1 MRKASRWVRIAF
13 LGWLVL
19 LLGPGSV
26 LLTTTDA
33 AAAWQPR
40 KPVEFVAPA
49 GVGGGADVM
58 SRWIAAFIAKENLA
72 PQPFVVVNKAGGA
85 GAEGFIYVKDKKGD
99 PHVILITLSSLF
111 TTPLATGIPF
121 NWRDLTPVARL
132 ALDEFILWV
141 NAETPYK
148 TVGDYLKAV
157 KAKPGDFKMGGT
169 GTAQEDQIITIQLE
183 QAAGLKFI
191 YVPFKGGGEVC
202 KNLAGKHVD
211 STVNN
216 PAECV
221 GLWKGGNVRPLGVFD
236 TERMV
241 YPDWK
246 GIPTMKEEGYNINYL
261 MLRGIFTTPG
271 VSKEVQDYYVGLF
284 KRVTETAEWKKYIED
299 NGLKGAFLSGP
310 DYVKWLEETENLHK
324 DQMKK
329 GGLIK

>member
-1 MRKASRWVRIAF
+1 MRKKAAARF
-13 LGWLVL
+13 LGVL
-19 LLGPGSV
+19 TAV
-26 LLTTTDA
+26 LIVGVPA
-33 AAAWQPR
+33 GGARAWEPT
-40 KPVEFVAPA
+40 KPVEFIAPA

-58 SRWIAAFIAKENLA
+58 SRWIAAFLAKEKMA
-72 PQPFVVVNKAGGA
+72 PQPFVVVNRAGGA
-85 GAEGFIYVKDKKGD
+85 GAEGFTYVKGKKGD

-111 TTPLATGIPF
+111 TTPLAQPDIKF
-121 NWRDLTPVARL
+121 NWRDLTPVGRL
-132 ALDEFILWV
+132 ALDEFVLWV
-141 NAETPYK
+141 HEETPYK
-148 TVGDYLKAV
+148 SVGEYLKAV
-157 KAKPGDFKMGGT
+157 KEKPGHFKMGGT
-169 GTAQEDQIITIQLE
+169 GAAQEDQIITIQLE
-183 QAAGLKFI
+183 QGAGLKFT

-221 GLWKGGNVRPLGVFD
+221 GLWKGGQVRPLGVFD

-246 GIPTMKEEGYNINYL
+246 IIPTMREAGYNINYL

-284 KRVTETAEWKKYIED
+284 KRVTETAEWKKYIQD
-299 NGLKGAFLSGP
+299 FGLKAAFLTGP
-310 DYVKWLEETENLHK
+310 EYVKWLEETENLHK
-324 DQMKK
+324 DLMKK

>member
-1 MRKASRWVRIAF
+1 MKYGVRLALALAV
-13 LGWLVL
+13 LGAAVA
-19 LLGPGSV
+19 LGAGEP
-26 LLTTTDA
+26 A
-33 AAAWQPR
+33 AAGWEPT
-40 KPVEFVAPA
+40 KPVEFIAPA

-58 SRWIAAFIAKENLA
+58 SRWSAAFLAKEKMA
-72 PQPFVVVNKAGGA
+72 PQPFVVVNRAGGA
-85 GAEGFIYVKDKKGD
+85 GAEGFTYVKGKKGD

-121 NWRDLTPVARL
+121 NWRDLTPVSRL

-148 TVGDYLKAV
+148 TVAEYLKAV
-157 KAKPGDFKMGGT
+157 KEKPGQFKMGGT

-183 QAAGLKFI
+183 QAAGVKFT

-202 KNLAGKHVD
+202 KNLAGAHVD

-221 GLWKGGNVRPLGVFD
+221 GLWKGGKVRPLAVFD
-236 TERMV
+236 TERMP

-246 GIPTMKEEGYNINYL
+246 EIPTMKDQGHNINYL

-271 VSKEVQDYYVGLF
+271 ASREVQDYYVGLF
-284 KRVTETAEWKKYIED
+284 RKVTETAEWKKYIQD
-299 NGLKGAFLSGP
+299 NGLKAAFLSGP
-310 DYVKWLEETENLHK
+310 EYVRWLEEAENLHK
-324 DQMKK
+324 DLMKQ

>member
-1 MRKASRWVRIAF
+1 MRKKSRSVSWAV
-13 LGWLVL
+13 LGLFCV
-19 LLGPGSV
+19 LLGPGVV
-26 LLTTTDA
+26 LGVPQEA
-33 AAAWQPR
+33 VAAWQPA

-58 SRWIAAFIAKENLA
+58 SRWISAFIAKENLA
-72 PQPFVVVNKAGGA
+72 PQPLVVVNKAGGA
-85 GAEGFIYVKDKKGD
+85 GAEGFTYVKGKKGD

-121 NWRDLTPVARL
+121 NWRDLTPVSRL

-148 TVGDYLKAV
+148 TVAEYLKAV
-157 KAKPGDFKMGGT
+157 KAKPGEFIMGGT

-183 QAAGLKFI
+183 QTAGLKFI

-246 GIPTMKEEGYNINYL
+246 GIPTMKEQGYNINYL

-271 VSKEVQDYYVGLF
+271 VSKEVQEYYVNLF
-284 KRVTETAEWKKYIED
+284 KKVTERPEWKKYIED

>member
-1 MRKASRWVRIAF
+1 MLRLARPTC
-13 LGWLVL
+13 LGVLTAVLVL
-19 LLGPGSV
+19 ATAGERAL
-26 LLTTTDA
+26 
-33 AAAWQPR
+33 AWEPT
-40 KPVEFVAPA
+40 KPVEFIAPA

-58 SRWIAAFIAKENLA
+58 SRWIAAFLAKEKMA

-85 GAEGFIYVKDKKGD
+85 GAEGFTYVKGKKGD
-99 PHVILITLSSLF
+99 PHTILITLSSLF
-111 TTPLATGIPF
+111 TTPLAVGIPF

-132 ALDEFILWV
+132 ALDEFVLWV
-141 NAETPYK
+141 HAETPYQ
-148 TVGDYLKAV
+148 TAAEYLRAV
-157 KAKPGDFKMGGT
+157 KEKPGQFNMGGT

-183 QAAGLKFI
+183 QAAGLKFT

-221 GLWKGGNVRPLGVFD
+221 GLWKGGKVRPLGVFD

-246 GIPTMKEEGYNINYL
+246 DIPTMKEAGYNVNYL

-284 KRVTETAEWKKYIED
+284 KRVTETAEWKNYIQD
-299 NGLKGAFLSGP
+299 NGLKAAFLTGAE
-310 DYVKWLEETENLHK
+310 YVKWLEETESLHK
-324 DQMKK
+324 DLMKK
-329 GGLIK
+329 GGLIQ

>member
-1 MRKASRWVRIAF
+1 MKRWSVAALVFGIFGALAAMGAREAF
-13 LGWLVL
+13 
-19 LLGPGSV
+19 
-26 LLTTTDA
+26 A
-33 AAAWQPR
+33 AGWQPT
-40 KPVEFVAPA
+40 KPVEFIAPA

-58 SRWIAAFIAKENLA
+58 SRWISAFLQKEKLA
-72 PQPFVVVNKAGGA
+72 PQPFVVVNRPGGA
-85 GAEGFIYVKDKKGD
+85 GAEGFIYVKGKKGD

-121 NWRDLTPVARL
+121 NWKDLTPVSRL

-148 TVGDYLKAV
+148 TAKEYLNAV
-157 KAKPGDFKMGGT
+157 KAKPGQFKMGGT
-169 GTAQEDQIITIQLE
+169 GTAQEDQIITIQIE
-183 QAAGLKFI
+183 QATGVKLT

-202 KNLAGKHVD
+202 TNLAGNHVD

-221 GLWKGGNVRPLGVFD
+221 GLWKGGKVRPLGLFNP
-236 TERMV
+236 ERMS

-246 GIPTMKEEGYNINYL
+246 EIPTMKEQGYDINYL

-284 KRVTETAEWKKYIED
+284 KRVTESADWKKYIEH
-299 NGLKGAFLSGP
+299 NGLKAAFLSGP
-310 DYVKWLEETENLHK
+310 EYVKWLEETENLHK
-324 DQMKK
+324 DLMKQ

>member
-1 MRKASRWVRIAF
+1 MRCNTAWRLAAALFAVV
-13 LGWLVL
+13 LV
-19 LLGPGSV
+19 G
-26 LLTTTDA
+26 TTGVGL
-33 AAAWQPR
+33 AAAWEPT
-40 KPVEFVAPA
+40 KPVEFIAPA

-58 SRWIAAFIAKENLA
+58 SRWIAAFLAKEKLA
-72 PQPFVVVNKAGGA
+72 PQPLVVVNKPGGA
-85 GAEGFIYVKDKKGD
+85 GAEAFIYMKGKKGD
-99 PHVILITLSSLF
+99 SHTILITLSSLF
-111 TTPLATGIPF
+111 TTPLSTGIPF
-121 NWRDLTPVARL
+121 NWKDLTPVSRL

-148 TVGDYLKAV
+148 TVADYLKAV
-157 KAKPGDFKMGGT
+157 KEKPGQFKMGGT

-202 KNLAGKHVD
+202 ANLAGRHMD

-221 GLWKGGNVRPLGVFD
+221 GLWKGGKVRPLGLFD
-236 TERMV
+236 TERMT

-246 GIPTMKEEGYNINYL
+246 EIPTMREAGYDINYL

-271 VSKEVQDYYVGLF
+271 ASKEVLEYYVGLF
-284 KRVTETAEWKKYIED
+284 RRVTETADWKKYIQD
-299 NGLKGAFLSGP
+299 NGLKAAFLAGP

-324 DQMKK
+324 DLMKK
-329 GGLIK
+329 GNLIK

>member
-1 MRKASRWVRIAF
+1 MRNLVRATWLGVLTAIVF
-13 LGWLVL
+13 LGTA
-19 LLGPGSV
+19 GGSAV
-26 LLTTTDA
+26 
-33 AAAWQPR
+33 AWEPT
-40 KPVEFVAPA
+40 KPVEFIAPA

-58 SRWIAAFIAKENLA
+58 SRWIAAFLAKEKMA

-85 GAEGFIYVKDKKGD
+85 GAEGFTYVKGKQGD
-99 PHVILITLSSLF
+99 PHTILITLSSLF
-111 TTPLATGIPF
+111 TTPLAVGIPF

-132 ALDEFILWV
+132 ALDEFVLWV
-141 NAETPYK
+141 HEETPYRSA
-148 TVGDYLKAV
+148 GEYLKAV
-157 KAKPGDFKMGGT
+157 KAKPGEFKMAGT

-183 QAAGLKFI
+183 QAAGVKFT

-221 GLWKGGNVRPLGVFD
+221 GLWKGGKVRPLGVFD

-246 GIPTMKEEGYNINYL
+246 DIPTMREAGYNVNYL

-284 KRVTETAEWKKYIED
+284 NRVTETAEWKKYIED
-299 NGLKGAFLSGP
+299 NGLKAAFLTGAE
-310 DYVKWLEETENLHK
+310 YVKWLGEAENLHK
-324 DQMKK
+324 DLMKK

>member
-1 MRKASRWVRIAF
+1 MRIR
-13 LGWLVL
+13 LGATCLVVL
-19 LLGPGSV
+19 TAMMLLGLG
-26 LLTTTDA
+26 A
-33 AAAWQPR
+33 GNAGAWEPT
-40 KPVEFVAPA
+40 KPVEFIAPA

-58 SRWIAAFIAKENLA
+58 SRWIAAFLAKEKMA

-85 GAEGFIYVKDKKGD
+85 GAEGFTYVKGKKGD
-99 PHVILITLSSLF
+99 PHTILITLSSLF
-111 TTPLATGIPF
+111 TTPLAVGIPF

-132 ALDEFILWV
+132 ALDEFVLWV
-141 NAETPYK
+141 HAETPYQ
-148 TVGDYLKAV
+148 TAAEYLRAV
-157 KAKPGDFKMGGT
+157 KEKPGQFNMGGT

-183 QAAGLKFI
+183 QAAGLKFT

-221 GLWKGGNVRPLGVFD
+221 GLWKGGHVRPLGVFD

-246 GIPTMKEEGYNINYL
+246 NIPTMREAGYNINYL

-284 KRVTETAEWKKYIED
+284 KRVTETAEWKNYIQD
-299 NGLKGAFLSGP
+299 NGLKAAFLTGAE
-310 DYVKWLEETENLHK
+310 YVKWLEETESLHK
-324 DQMKK
+324 DLMKK
-329 GGLIK
+329 GGLIQ